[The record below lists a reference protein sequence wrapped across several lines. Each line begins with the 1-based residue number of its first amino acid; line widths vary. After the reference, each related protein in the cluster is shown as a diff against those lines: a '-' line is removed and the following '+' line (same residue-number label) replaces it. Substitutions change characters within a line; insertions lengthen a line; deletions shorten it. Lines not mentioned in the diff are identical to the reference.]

1 MKKQTLRTAYKQK
14 RKSLMP
20 STINSL
26 SLEIANQALKL
37 PIWEASFYHL
47 FLTIKH
53 LKEVETEPLLSI
65 LYGRDKNIVIP
76 KSDILN
82 GEMSHYLLTDNTT
95 IKPNI
100 WNIPEP
106 QDGLQIKASKLEV
119 IFVPLLAF
127 DKVGRR
133 VGYGK
138 GFYDG
143 FLKNCPNTVKI
154 GLSFFEADKKIKD
167 IQPNDIVLYYCLTPN
182 QIYQF

>member
-53 LKEVETEPLLSI
+53 LKEVETESLLSI

-100 WNIPEP
+100 WN
-106 QDGLQIKASKLEV
+106 
-119 IFVPLLAF
+119 
-127 DKVGRR
+127 
-133 VGYGK
+133 
-138 GFYDG
+138 
-143 FLKNCPNTVKI
+143 
-154 GLSFFEADKKIKD
+154 LSLIH
-167 IQPNDIVLYYCLTPN
+167 I
-182 QIYQF
+182 

>member
-1 MKKQTLRTAYKQK
+1 MKKQSLRTAYKQK
-14 RKSLMP
+14 RKSLTP
-20 STINSL
+20 SNINSM

-47 FLTIKH
+47 FLSIKP

-65 LYGRDKNIVIP
+65 LYGRDKNIVIS
-76 KSDILN
+76 KSNILN
-82 GEMSHYLLTDNTT
+82 GEMSHYLLTDNTR

-106 QDGLQIKASKLEV
+106 LDGVQIKASKLEV

-127 DKVGRR
+127 DKVGHR

-138 GFYDG
+138 GFYDV
-143 FLKNCPNTVKI
+143 FLKKCPNAVKI
-154 GLSFFEADKKIKD
+154 GLSFFEADEKIKD
-167 IQPNDIVLYYCLTPN
+167 IHPDDIALDYCLTPN

>member
-1 MKKQTLRTAYKQK
+1 MKKQSLRTAYKQK

-20 STINSL
+20 STISSL

-47 FLTIKH
+47 FLSINP
-53 LKEVETEPLLSI
+53 LKEVETEPLLSV

-82 GEMSHYLLTDNTT
+82 GEMSHYLLTENTT

-100 WNIPEP
+100 WNIAEP
-106 QDGLQIKASKLEV
+106 QDGVQIEASKLEV

-127 DKVGRR
+127 DKVGHR

-143 FLKNCPNTVKI
+143 FLKNCPNAVKI
-154 GLSFFEADKKIKD
+154 GLSFFEADEKIKD
-167 IQPNDIVLYYCLTPN
+167 IQPNDIALDYCLTPN